1 MKNRRSLIRN
11 GLVCAVLAALLLLGC
26 APAFAE
32 DRAAEYSCEV
42 FPLERNGL
50 SLHLD
55 CMKLQDTEPEKHIL
69 LIHGVTYSSHEFDI
83 NYEDYSL
90 VRRLAREGYGVWRLD
105 ISGFG
110 QSGKVEDGFQADTAC
125 AAEDIHAAVEEII
138 RVTGQ
143 EQIDLLGWSWG
154 TMTVSRYAA
163 VHSEE
168 HIRKI
173 VLYAPIL
180 SGIGEYEVTEDFHHN
195 DWGHA
200 ASDFQMDKDGHYDE
214 SITDP
219 VVIELFCSGC
229 WHYDGEESPNG
240 GRRDL
245 CVAETEKLIDLTALE
260 SPTLVICGDRD
271 PYLNYDLVRK
281 VEEDLPEGSRLV
293 IIEGGSHVV
302 YIEREI
308 YSEFQKELL
317 NFLTTNA
324 NGAV

>member
-1 MKNRRSLIRN
+1 MKSRITFIRSRL
-11 GLVCAVLAALLLLGC
+11 LCAVLAVVLLVCC
-26 APAFAE
+26 ADAACAE
-32 DRAAEYSCEV
+32 DQDVSFICEEY
-42 FPLERNGL
+42 PLERNGI

-55 CMKLQDTEPEKHIL
+55 CMKLQGTDPEKNIL
-69 LIHGVTYSSHEFDI
+69 LIHGVTYSSHEFDV

-90 VRRLAREGYGVWRLD
+90 VRKLAREGYGVWRLD

-125 AAEDIHAAVEEII
+125 AAEDIHAAVEKILQ
-138 RVTGQ
+138 VTGQ
-143 EQIDLLGWSWG
+143 DKIDLLGWSWG
-154 TMTVSRYAA
+154 TVTVSRFAS

-195 DWGHA
+195 TWEHA
-200 ASDFQMDKDGHYDE
+200 AADFQLDENGHCDE
-214 SITDP
+214 NITDP

-229 WHYDGEESPNG
+229 WHYDREESPNG

-245 CVAETEKLIDLTALE
+245 CVAETEKLIDLKALE
-260 SPTLVICGDRD
+260 SPTLIICGDRD

-281 VEEDLPEGSRLV
+281 VEDDLPEGSRLV

-302 YIEREI
+302 YIERNI
-308 YSEFQKELL
+308 YREFQEELIR
-317 NFLTTNA
+317 FLA
-324 NGAV
+324 E